1 MSNYGT
7 TLIAATAL
15 ILALW
20 AKPAQAQSI
29 ICFPPTPQPEEVIRG
44 CSTIFEKSYAKPS
57 PQPAL
62 AYIAC

>member
-1 MSNYGT
+1 
-7 TLIAATAL
+7 LFHHLRHQAAKGL
-15 ILALW
+15 N
-20 AKPAQAQSI
+20 
-29 ICFPPTPQPEEVIRG
+29 RG